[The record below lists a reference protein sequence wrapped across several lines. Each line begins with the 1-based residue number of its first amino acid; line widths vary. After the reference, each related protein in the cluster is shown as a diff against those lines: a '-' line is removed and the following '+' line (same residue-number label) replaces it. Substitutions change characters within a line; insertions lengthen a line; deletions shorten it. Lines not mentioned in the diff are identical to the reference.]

1 MIVPQ
6 ANGSAHIAVTS
17 YMAAMRRYQLTSKIA
32 GGGEIWSDSDRHV
45 SGISAT
51 AMRFGRPFNT
61 RYPSRPGSSGS
72 LENSAI
78 LLP

>member
-1 MIVPQ
+1 MPRETPIIQWVERDEPLLRGLQTWHANQ
-6 ANGSAHIAVTS
+6 ALLSPRN
-17 YMAAMRRYQLTSKIA
+17 
-32 GGGEIWSDSDRHV
+32 
-45 SGISAT
+45 
-51 AMRFGRPFNT
+51 P